1 MEAPL
6 NILLIEDNP
15 ADAKL
20 IDIYLHEA
28 YGKEYVLSTCDYL
41 HKGLEKLTKK
51 TFDIIII
58 DLSLPDSSGLDTFRK
73 VYEHSPKTPIIVLT
87 GLDDDELGIGAVKL
101 GAQDFL
107 VKGKAKSKTL
117 KRSIN
122 YGIERFKLLRE
133 LSENTKMLQEKT
145 QALEREQLKLA
156 EAQKLSHIG
165 SWEWDI
171 QQNTVSWSDE
181 LYRIYGLD
189 PQKEKIS
196 IKKIIEM
203 IHVADKELVKK
214 YILESKKTH
223 SYFSFYYRIVI
234 SNDKVKTI
242 QTRGEAIVNEAG
254 EVVKMVGT
262 DQDVTDRIYEE
273 ELQKLVLAATQ
284 SYNSVIITD
293 TTGKIE
299 WVNEGFIKLTG
310 YERNEVLNADSELF
324 KKTHVADVADQN
336 QYLKSVIKDKKPV
349 TFESKNFTKDKK
361 EYWIITT
368 LTPVIGKS
376 GEVERIIAIDSDIT
390 SRKEMEEELKNAN
403 KIAEDALIKGN
414 KVLNELI
421 VAKKEV
427 EESMKVKEQFLANM
441 SHEIRTPMNAVIGFT
456 NLILKTNID
465 KEQEQY
471 INAIKI
477 SGENL
482 IVIINDILDFS
493 KIQSG
498 KFVFE
503 QIEFRISQILLT
515 LTEMMANKAT
525 EKNLKLIRIIDD
537 KTPDCLIGDPNR
549 LNQILLN
556 LISNAIKFTE
566 QGEVKIKVDLISE
579 IEDNIELKF
588 SIIDTGIGI
597 SPDKQSLIFEG
608 FTQASSETTRKYGG
622 TGLGLAIVKHLV
634 ELQGGTVTV
643 QSEVGKGSTFSVN
656 LKFKK
661 SVLECKI
668 QNVVEEDHK
677 IENITEL
684 NILLVEDNLLNQVL
698 AKKVLTDWKWN
709 VETAENGLIALEK
722 MKTKNYDLVLMDIQ
736 MPEMDGYDT
745 TSNIRKMTDSIK
757 SHTPIIAMTAH
768 ALVGEAEKCLAAGM
782 DEYIS
787 KPFDPKVLKSKI
799 FSVLNKKK
807 MIA

>member
-1 MEAPL
+1 METLL

-15 ADAKL
+15 GDSKL
-20 IDIYLHEA
+20 IDIYLREA
-28 YGKEYVLSTCDYL
+28 YGKEYSLSVCDYL
-41 HKGLEKLTKK
+41 HKGLEELTKK

-58 DLSLPDSSGLDTFRK
+58 DLSLPDSSGLDTFRQ

-87 GLDDDELGIGAVKL
+87 GLDDDEVGIKAVKL

-117 KRSIN
+117 KRSIT

-145 QALEREQLKLA
+145 HALEREQLKLA

-171 QQNTVSWSDE
+171 QQNTISWSDE
-181 LYRIYGLD
+181 LYRIYGLNPEQD
-189 PQKEKIS
+189 KIS
-196 IKKIIEM
+196 IKKVDEM
-203 IHVADKELVKK
+203 MHVADKELVKK
-214 YILESKKTH
+214 YILESKRTH
-223 SYFSFYYRIVI
+223 SSFNFYYRIIVA
-234 SNDKVKTI
+234 NDLIKTI
-242 QTRGEAIVNEAG
+242 QTRGEVIVNEAG
-254 EVVKMVGT
+254 EVLKMVGT

-284 SYNSVIITD
+284 SYNSVIIID

-299 WVNEGFIKLTG
+299 WVNEGFTKLTG
-310 YERNEVLNADSELF
+310 YSFNEVLNANSELF

-336 QYLKSVIKDKKPV
+336 QYLKSVIKEKKPV
-349 TFESKNFTKDKK
+349 TFESKNFTKDEK
-361 EYWIITT
+361 EYWVITT

-403 KIAEDALIKGN
+403 KIAEDALAKGN
-414 KVLNELI
+414 KVLNELMI
-421 VAKKEV
+421 AKKEL

-441 SHEIRTPMNAVIGFT
+441 SHEIRTPMNSVIGFT
-456 NLILKTNID
+456 NLILKTNLN
-465 KEQEQY
+465 KEQEQF

-503 QIEFRISQILLT
+503 QIEFRISHILST

-525 EKNLKLIRIIDD
+525 EKNLKIIQTIDERI
-537 KTPDCLIGDPNR
+537 PDCLIGDPTR

-556 LISNAIKFTE
+556 LIGNAIKFTE
-566 QGEVKIKVDLISE
+566 QGEVKIIIELISE
-579 IEDNIELKF
+579 IEDTIELKF

-597 SPDKQSLIFEG
+597 PPEKQAVIFEG

-634 ELQGGTVTV
+634 ELQGGTLSL
-643 QSEVGKGSTFSVN
+643 QSKVGKGSNFSVN
-656 LKFKK
+656 LTFKK

-668 QNVVEEDHK
+668 QDVAEQDNK
-677 IENITEL
+677 PENFTEL
-684 NILLVEDNLLNQVL
+684 NILLVEDNVLNQIL
-698 AKKVLTDWKWN
+698 AKKVLSDWKWN
-709 VETAENGLIALEK
+709 VEIAENGLVALEK
-722 MKTKNYDLVLMDIQ
+722 IKMKNFDLVLMDIQ

-745 TSNIRKMTDSIK
+745 TRNIRKMQDAPK
-757 SHTPIIAMTAH
+757 SHIPIIAMTAH
-768 ALVGEAEKCLAAGM
+768 ALVGEAEKCIGAGM

-807 MIA
+807 E